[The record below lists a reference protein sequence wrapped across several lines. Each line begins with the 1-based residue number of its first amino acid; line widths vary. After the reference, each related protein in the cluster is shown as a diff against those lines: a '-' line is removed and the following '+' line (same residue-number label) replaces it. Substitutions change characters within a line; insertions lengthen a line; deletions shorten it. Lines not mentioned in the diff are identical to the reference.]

1 MASDPIKVVL
11 AFVEAIN
18 RHDAPALAELMTPE
32 HTFVDSRG
40 TTVSGREAMMV
51 GWSEYFRMFPDFR
64 IQIEITAASGGMVAA
79 FGSTSGTYN
88 GRRGLVPA
96 NRIEMPAAWK
106 AVVQGDQIA
115 HWQVYTD
122 WTEGCRIIDEDK
134 RQG

>member
-1 MASDPIKVVL
+1 MAADPIKVVR

-51 GWSEYFRMFPDFR
+51 GWSEYFRMFPDIR
-64 IQIEITAASGGMVAA
+64 IQIEITAASGEMVAA